1 MDRSFL
7 REFAHRRGRSELIF
21 NSAENYPIFDI
32 SLIQLS
38 LKGEKTVYEYLKG
51 FFKSTDSNPIIIC
64 VTATSSQIEETREVA
79 LAVKKLRPSALR
91 IIGGPHVSVMSSD
104 FLMASEFQMAC
115 TGEGV
120 ETIAEI
126 ALDYIFSKDK
136 NTAKKIHGIV
146 FKDKDKKIYQNKERK
161 YLFNLDEYPHP
172 SKSLDKFINDPYDV
186 SKNSKDIIYIL
197 GGFGCPF
204 NCAFCAQKA
213 IHKGKIRE
221 RSAGNIFSEI
231 ERLYL
236 KGFRK
241 FAIVQETFT
250 GSKKRI
256 DQFCSLIEEHSLD
269 IEWTA
274 ESRIDQINYSQ
285 LVKMKKSG
293 LKFIQIGLE
302 SGDQKLLDFI
312 CKKVK
317 IDKAADLIKWLNEL
331 KINTAVYLLVGL
343 PGQDWQSILRS
354 ALFFV
359 DNLPYNTATMHAST
373 SITIPYPG
381 TKLFL
386 DNNIRIIDSIKDKNT
401 AKKDWQARKPEVSVN
416 DHGEFVGDN
425 FTETDVMTSREILE
439 SLIYLDDLC
448 YSLLHARFDASI
460 GVGKRL
466 KFLEYSNKMT
476 YMIERRTIRDL
487 IIQARK
493 PMTSKKKQESLR
505 EFNIMD
511 KDRELHFKDITESF
525 EENPRVFKDFL
536 ASISFIN
543 GFYIMKNL
551 SVPNR
556 IKWMRFCCILW
567 DARSRRLDR
576 FRFLKD
582 NEAMGKYLNKCISEI
597 DSEWLWQKLQNNDL
611 NSIETDNKEYDYLE
625 KFGIRFYVKDKE
637 GIFNWDI
644 KI

>member
-1 MDRSFL
+1 MMC
-7 REFAHRRGRSELIF
+7 
-21 NSAENYPIFDI
+21 
-32 SLIQLS
+32 
-38 LKGEKTVYEYLKG
+38 T
-51 FFKSTDSNPIIIC
+51 
-64 VTATSSQIEETREVA
+64 TATSSQIEEVREVA
-79 LAVKKLRPSALR
+79 LAAKKLKPSALR
-91 IIGGPHVSVMSSD
+91 IIGGPHVSVMPSD
-104 FLMASEFQMAC
+104 FLMTSEFKIAC

-120 ETIAEI
+120 ETIVEI
-126 ALDYIFSKDK
+126 ALDHIFSKDK
-136 NTAKKIHGIV
+136 NTTQKIPGV
-146 FKDKDKKIYQNKERK
+146 AVKDENGKIYQNKERK
-161 YLFNLDEYPHP
+161 YLFTLDEYPYP
-172 SKSLDKFINDPYDV
+172 SKSLSEFINDPYDI

-204 NCAFCAQKA
+204 NCAFCAQRA

-221 RSAGNIFSEI
+221 RSADNIFSEI
-231 ERLYL
+231 EGLYT

-250 GSKKRI
+250 ENKNRI
-256 DQFCSLIEEHSLD
+256 DQFCSLIEEHSLN

-285 LVKMKKSG
+285 LVKMKRSG

-302 SGDQKLLDFI
+302 SGDQNLLDSI
-312 CKKVK
+312 CKKIK
-317 IDKAADLIKWLNEL
+317 ISKAIDLIKWLNEL
-331 KINTAVYLLVGL
+331 KINTAIYLLVGL

-354 ALFFV
+354 ALFFI

-381 TKLFL
+381 TKLFS
-386 DNNIRIIDSIKDKNT
+386 DNSIRIINSIKNKSTVNKNL
-401 AKKDWQARKPEVSVN
+401 QVRKPEVSVN
-416 DHGEFVGDN
+416 DRGEFIGDN
-425 FTETDVMTSREILE
+425 FTETDVMNSREILE
-439 SLIYLDDLC
+439 SLIYLDDFC

-460 GVGKRL
+460 GVGERL
-466 KFLEYSNKMT
+466 KFLEYSNKMI

-487 IIQARK
+487 IIHARK

-505 EFNIMD
+505 EFSIMD
-511 KDRELHFKDITESF
+511 KDGELHFKDITESF

-543 GFYIMKNL
+543 GYNIMRKL

-556 IKWMRFCCILW
+556 IKWMKFCCILW

-576 FRFLKD
+576 FCFLKD
-582 NEAMGKYLNKCISEI
+582 NEAMGKCLNKYINEM
-597 DSEWLWQKLQNNDL
+597 DSEWLWQKLQNNEF
-611 NSIETDNKEYDYLE
+611 NGIETDDKKNDYLK
-625 KFGIRFYVKDKE
+625 KFGIRFYIKDKE
-637 GIFNWDI
+637 GIFDWDI